1 MTINLRYILFC
12 LLSIMVCRCVPP
24 EEVVLTEV
32 TRDLRDSTLQEIIR
46 YQDEQ
51 KTVAL
56 LPFFNDKDPSY
67 RYAAAMAF
75 GSTKDK
81 TALDSLAKLLKDPI
95 QEVRVAAAYAIGQL
109 GEERG
114 ADMLMGAFEQYD
126 TARQF
131 VKSNSTILEA
141 VGKCAPRKTL
151 DLLTGISTY
160 KATDTLLL
168 EGQTYG
174 IYRFAMRE
182 MVSPEGTSKMLAF
195 VNNQLYPPKVRL
207 MAANYLGRAK
217 GIDISANVQALSE
230 TLATEKDVK
239 IRIPLVLALGKIKTP
254 AATNALLA
262 QFNQETDYRVKANT
276 IRALNGVEYDS
287 VSTTILSAIDDP
299 NIAIAQMAAR
309 FLINNGSPRQAAN
322 YYRMARIERP
332 WQVQLAL
339 LEAANKNLP
348 PYMVDTKGGINA
360 TLRKRYVSAQN
371 AIEKAAVLK
380 AMGGFGWNYAFML
393 QQAPNVETALEKS
406 SLVSGI
412 GRIIANPDFDKVFGI
427 SRRRVTRELSGFLLD
442 VFKSGDVGS
451 IAVASG
457 IVNGINDNFK
467 ATLQDSLPVIVT
479 TQQNLKLPEA
489 TETYNE
495 MQKAIDF
502 LQDKT
507 PTTTQDTPVFNHP
520 INFDLLRR
528 VTNSAAAV
536 IQTSKGKI
544 RVSLS
549 PLLAPGTV
557 TNFIQLAESGF
568 FKDKNFHRVVPN
580 FVIQGG
586 CPRGD
591 GYGSL
596 DYSIRSELPL
606 AYYDDEGYIGMA
618 SAGNHTEGT
627 QFFITHS
634 PTPHLDG
641 NYTIFGKVTEGME
654 TVHQMEEGDNI
665 LSVAIRY

>member
-1 MTINLRYILFC
+1 MTTNFKYLLFFTLSV
-12 LLSIMVCRCVPP
+12 LLFQCVPP

-51 KTVAL
+51 KTAAL

-114 ADMLMGAFEQYD
+114 ATILMGAFEQYD

-131 VKSNSTILEA
+131 VKSNGIILEA
-141 VGKCAPRKTL
+141 VGKCAPKETL
-151 DLLTGISTY
+151 KLLTGISTY

-168 EGQTYG
+168 EGQAYG
-174 IYRFAMRE
+174 IYRFAMRD
-182 MVSPEGTSKMLAF
+182 MVSTEGTSKMLTF
-195 VNNQLYPPKVRL
+195 VNNTLYPPTVR
-207 MAANYLGRAK
+207 MIAANYLGRAK
-217 GIDISANVQALSE
+217 DIDITNNVVALSE
-230 TLATEKDVK
+230 TLASEEAIK
-239 IRIPLVLALGKIKTP
+239 IRIPLALALGKIKTP
-254 AATNALLA
+254 AATNALIA
-262 QFNQETDYRVKANT
+262 QFNQETDYRVKVNV
-276 IRALNGVEYDS
+276 IRALNGAEYDS
-287 VSTTILSAIDDP
+287 VSATILTALDDP
-299 NIAIAQMAAR
+299 NLATAQMAAR
-309 FLINNGSPRQAAN
+309 FLINNGIARQAAN
-322 YYRMARIERP
+322 YYRMSKVERP

-360 TLRKRYVSAQN
+360 TLRKRYLSAQSST
-371 AIEKAAVLK
+371 EKAAVLN

-393 QQAPNVETALEKS
+393 EQVPNLQAAVEKS
-406 SLVSGI
+406 SLVAGV
-412 GRIIANPDFDKVFGI
+412 GRIVADPDFDKVFGV
-427 SRRRVTRELSGFLLD
+427 SRRRVTRDLSSFLLD
-442 VFKSGDVGS
+442 VFRSGDVGS
-451 IAVASG
+451 MAVASG
-457 IVNGINDNFK
+457 ILTGINDDFK
-467 ATLQDSLPVIVT
+467 TALQDSLPIIIAA
-479 TQQNLKLPEA
+479 QQNLKLPEA

-495 MQKAIDF
+495 IQKAIDF
-502 LQDKT
+502 FQGKT
-507 PTTTQDTPVFNHP
+507 ITAEQSTPAFNHP
-520 INFDLLRR
+520 IDFNLLQRI
-528 VTNSAAAV
+528 TNSAAAV
-536 IQTSKGKI
+536 IQTTKGKI
-544 RVSLS
+544 RVSLF

-557 TNFIQLAESGF
+557 TNFIELAESGF
-568 FKDKNFHRVVPN
+568 FKDNNFHRVVPN

-606 AYYDDEGYIGMA
+606 AYYDEAGYIGMA

-654 TVHQMEEGDNI
+654 AVHQMEQGDNI

>member
-1 MTINLRYILFC
+1 MTINLKYTLFLLLSVILFQ
-12 LLSIMVCRCVPP
+12 CVPP

-32 TRDLRDSTLQEIIR
+32 TRDLRDSTLQQIIR

-51 KTVAL
+51 KTAEL
-56 LPFFNDKDPSY
+56 FKFFRDKDPSY

-109 GEERG
+109 GDERG
-114 ADMLMGAFEQYD
+114 ATLLMDAFEQYD

-131 VKSNSTILEA
+131 VKSNGIILEA
-141 VGKCAPRKTL
+141 VGKCAPEETL
-151 DLLTGISTY
+151 KLLTGISTY

-168 EGQTYG
+168 KGQAYS

-182 MVSPEGTSKMLAF
+182 IVSTEGTSKMLAF
-195 VNNQLYPPKVRL
+195 VNNQLYPPNVR
-207 MAANYLGRAK
+207 MIAANYLGRAK
-217 GIDISANVQALSE
+217 DIDISANVQALSE
-230 TLATEKDVK
+230 TLAAERNPK

-254 AATNALLA
+254 AATSALIK
-262 QFNQETDYRVKANT
+262 QFNQETDYRVKVNT
-276 IRALNGVEYDS
+276 IRALNGAEYDN
-287 VSTTILSAIDDP
+287 VSTIILPALDDP
-299 NIAIAQMAAR
+299 NVTIAQMAAQ
-309 FLINNGSPRQAAN
+309 FLINNGIARQAAN
-322 YYRMARIERP
+322 YYRMAKVERP

-339 LEAANKNLP
+339 LEAANRNLP
-348 PYMVDTKGGINA
+348 PYMIDTKGVVNA
-360 TLRKRYVSAQN
+360 SLRNRYLSATSS
-371 AIEKAAVLK
+371 AERAAVLN
-380 AMGGFGWNYAFML
+380 AMGEFGWNYAFL
-393 QQAPNVETALEKS
+393 LEQAPNLQTAVEKS
-406 SLVSGI
+406 SLVAGV
-412 GRIIANPDFDKVFGI
+412 GRIITHPDFDKVFGV
-427 SRRRVTRELSGFLLD
+427 SRRRVTRDLSGFLVT
-442 VFKSGDVGS
+442 VFKNGDVGS
-451 IAVASG
+451 MAVASG
-457 IVNGINDNFK
+457 ILNGINDNFK
-467 ATLQDSLPVIVT
+467 TALQDSLPIIIAA
-479 TQQNLKLPEA
+479 QQNLKLPAA

-495 MQKAIDF
+495 VQKAIDF
-502 LQDKT
+502 FQGK
-507 PTTTQDTPVFNHP
+507 TTTTEQATPDFNHP
-520 INFDLLRR
+520 IDFNLLQRI
-528 VTNSAAAV
+528 TNSAAAV
-536 IQTSKGKI
+536 IQTTKGKI

-568 FKDKNFHRVVPN
+568 FKDKSFHRIVPN

-596 DYSIRSELPL
+596 PYSIRSELPL
-606 AYYDDEGYIGMA
+606 AYYDAEGYIGMA

-654 TVHQMEEGDNI
+654 AVHQMEAGDNI

>member
-1 MTINLRYILFC
+1 MTINYKYIIFLLLSAILFQ
-12 LLSIMVCRCVPP
+12 CVPP

-32 TRDLRDSTLQEIIR
+32 TRDLRDSTLQAIIR

-51 KTVAL
+51 KTTEL
-56 LPFFNDKDPSY
+56 FKFFNDKDPSY

-114 ADMLMGAFEQYD
+114 ATILMGAFEQYD

-131 VKSNSTILEA
+131 IKSNGIILEA
-141 VGKCAPRKTL
+141 VGKCAPEATL
-151 DLLTGISTY
+151 KLLTGISTY

-168 EGQTYG
+168 EGQAYG
-174 IYRFAMRE
+174 IYRFAMRD

-195 VNNQLYPPKVRL
+195 VNNRLYPPRVR
-207 MAANYLGRAK
+207 MIAANYLGRAK
-217 GIDISANVQALSE
+217 EIDITPNVQAISE
-230 TLATEKDVK
+230 TLAAESDVK

-254 AATNALLA
+254 AATNALVK
-262 QFNQETDYRVKANT
+262 QFSQETDYRVKVNT
-276 IRALNGVEYDS
+276 IRALNGANYDS
-287 VSTTILSAIDDP
+287 VSATILTALDDP
-299 NIAIAQMAAR
+299 NLATAQMAAR
-309 FLINNGSPRQAAN
+309 FLINNGIARQAAS
-322 YYRMARIERP
+322 YYRMSKVERP

-348 PYMVDTKGGINA
+348 PFMVDTKGGINA
-360 TLRKRYVSAQN
+360 TLRKRYLSAQSST
-371 AIEKAAVLK
+371 EKAAILN
-380 AMGGFGWNYAFML
+380 AMGDFGWNYAFL
-393 QQAPNVETALEKS
+393 LEQAPILQSAVEKS
-406 SLVSGI
+406 SLVSGV
-412 GRIIANPDFDKVFGI
+412 GRIIANPDFDKVFGV
-427 SRRRVTRELSGFLLD
+427 SRRRVTRDLSNFLLD

-451 IAVASG
+451 MAVASG
-457 IVNGINDNFK
+457 IVNEINDNFK
-467 ATLQDSLPVIVT
+467 TVLHDSLPIIIT
-479 TQQNLKLPEA
+479 AQQNLKLPEA

-495 MQKAIDF
+495 VQKAIDF
-502 LQDKT
+502 FQGKT
-507 PTTTQDTPVFNHP
+507 RTVEQSTPAFNHP
-520 INFDLLRR
+520 INFNLLQR
-528 VTNSAAAV
+528 VTSSAAAV
-536 IQTSKGKI
+536 IQTTKGKI
-544 RVSLS
+544 RISLS

-606 AYYDDEGYIGMA
+606 AYYDEEGYIGMA

-627 QFFITHS
+627 QFFYHARS
-634 PTPHLDG
+634 HPA
-641 NYTIFGKVTEGME
+641 FGW
-654 TVHQMEEGDNI
+654 
-665 LSVAIRY
+665 